1 MTSQSAS
8 HSPSHAGGAA
18 SPSISSATSSSGT
31 WDVQDILAERTSSTG
46 ANEVLVVWKPSWIPI
61 TNVKPGDVLD
71 VWKHSTPKWTSAAM
85 NMKVMLPMAP
95 DSQLAKDVQH
105 VHALYAARYTLKQH
119 NLLHHPTGP
128 RKQLGKIAK
137 KQ

>member
-8 HSPSHAGGAA
+8 HSPSQTGGAA
-18 SPSISSATSSSGT
+18 TPSISSASST
-31 WDVQDILAERTSSTG
+31 TKVWVVQDILAERTSSTG
-46 ANEVLVVWKPSWIPI
+46 ANEVLVVWKPEWIPI
-61 TNVKPGDVLD
+61 TNVRPGDVLD
-71 VWKHSTPKWTSAAM
+71 AWRSTPKWSSAAM

-95 DSQLAKDVQH
+95 DSQLQKDVQH